1 MKYIGLVLGEEHHH
15 EVLATPSRRGMKG
28 SRELINL
35 ECSMNFN
42 ARGDCS
48 SRGKGKRVLSVLC

>member
-1 MKYIGLVLGEEHHH
+1 MKYIGHVLGEEHHH
-15 EVLATPSRRGMKG
+15 EVLTTPRHGMKG

-35 ECSMNFN
+35 ECSMNFD

-48 SRGKGKRVLSVLC
+48 SQGKGKRVLSVLC